1 MDLNLE
7 EKRGEVL
14 EMLKQDSGIKARQIS
29 RQIENID
36 ISRLKSKR
44 EILRFEHLLDRVKKY
59 YSPEQNTEASFLGPV
74 LF

>member
-1 MDLNLE
+1 MDLKLE

-29 RQIENID
+29 RQIESID
-36 ISRLKSKR
+36 INKLKSKR

-59 YSPEQNTEASFLGPV
+59 YSPEEYMEASFLGPV